1 VRQIR
6 SRLEEDIG
14 ADEGEGGAAAAR
26 LQRIERARPPIFGK
40 SDGT

>member
-1 VRQIR
+1 VRQIC

-14 ADEGEGGAAAAR
+14 ADEGERGAAAAR
-26 LQRIERARPPIFGK
+26 LQRIKRVRPPIFGK